1 MTDNGDSGRHARD
14 QDGKNDDTA
23 PVRVQDPQEPPPKR
37 PFIAHTLRRF
47 APVVVLIW
55 LAFLFVI
62 NTVVPQLEP
71 VVDKNRE
78 ALVPVDAPSVKALHH
93 IGEVFHEGDSNALA
107 FVMMEADHKLDDKD
121 HAYYNDLVKKLR
133 KDEHVQYV
141 MNLWGEGTTAAG
153 VQSNDA
159 KANFTLIRVAGDIGS
174 TLNDESITAVRDILA
189 HAPPPPGVKTYLTGA
204 AVLSADQI
212 YVGNTSLNTIMFVTI
227 ILITMML
234 LIVYRSIPTA
244 LLILFMV
251 LVELFCGR
259 GIAAFMVYHHFIE
272 ISVFASNTLVSLI
285 LGAGTDYAIFLVG
298 RYQEGRLAGET
309 REQAYYCAISG
320 VSHVILGSGVA
331 VAGAMACMQFT
342 RLNYFNTCAAPC
354 AAGMLVAVAAA
365 LTFGPAILTIGTR
378 FGVFEPKKHQAGH
391 GIWNKVGTVAV
402 RWPGRILLVGCVIV
416 LIGSM
421 TLVSYYPNYDDRI
434 YLANSVPANQGYDA
448 SDRHFPL
455 SKLNADM
462 LMIETDHDLRN
473 ATDMIAVDRVAR
485 AIFHTPGIGMV
496 QAVTRPLGVPLEH
509 TSFPYTIGTLGT
521 KLKETLP
528 FLHDINDRFKEISA
542 VTTRLTDLTRQQKDV
557 VAQQAGAAHI
567 QAEAS
572 KELAEVADKL
582 RDSYADFDDFW
593 RPIRSYFYWEKHCF
607 DIPICQSFRGLFDA
621 TDQFDGLA
629 EGLTKNMQAA
639 LIQDRVT
646 PQLVQILQAN
656 VEQFERLNKI
666 VLEENSTIEPQL
678 AQLDELGRQL
688 NDFGTAFDVSKNDE
702 FFYLPPDSFDNP
714 YFQIDE
720 KYFISPD
727 GHAARF
733 LVYHDGEALTE
744 AGIKH
749 DQTFLPAVKEALK
762 GTTLAGSRVY
772 LGGAAATYWDVKD
785 GTAIDLLIAATAAF
799 ALIFLVMLF
808 ITRAVIAALV
818 IVGTV
823 AFSFS
828 GAFGMSVLVWQHFV
842 GLPLSWWNIVF
853 CFIVLVAVG
862 SDYNLL
868 LVARYLH
875 ESEAGL
881 NTGLI
886 RAVTKS
892 GRVVTTAGIVFA
904 VTMMAM
910 VSSDL
915 TSVGMFGSTVGIGL
929 VLDTLIVRSLIT
941 PALAR
946 LLGPFFWWPRLIP
959 QRPARC
965 GSGAVAPHRYEEDL
979 YRTTV

>member
-1 MTDNGDSGRHARD
+1 MSDNV
-14 QDGKNDDTA
+14 DTA
-23 PVRVQDPQEPPPKR
+23 PVRVHAPQHRPPER
-37 PFIAHTLRRF
+37 PFIAHNLRRF
-47 APVVVLIW
+47 APVVVLAW
-55 LAFLFVI
+55 LAFLFII
-62 NTVVPQLEP
+62 NTIVPQLEP
-71 VVDKNRE
+71 VVDANRE

-93 IGEVFHEGDSNALA
+93 IGEVFHEGDSNALV
-107 FVMMEADHKLDDKD
+107 FVVFEADHKLDDKD
-121 HAYYNDLVKKLR
+121 HAFYNDMVTKLR
-133 KDEHVQYV
+133 HDRHVQYV

-153 VQSNDA
+153 VQSNDE
-159 KANFTLIRVAGDIGS
+159 KANFTLVRVAGDIGS
-174 TLNDESITAVRDILA
+174 TLNDESITAVRDILK
-189 HAPPPPGVKTYLTGA
+189 HLQPPPGLKVYASGS
-204 AVLSADQI
+204 AVLSADMI

-227 ILITMML
+227 VLITGML

-244 LLILFMV
+244 FLILFMV

-259 GIAAFMVYHHFIE
+259 GIAAFMVHHHWIQ
-272 ISVFASNTLVSLI
+272 ISVYAANTLVSLI
-285 LGAGTDYAIFLVG
+285 LGAGTDYAIFLIG
-298 RYQEGRLAGET
+298 RYHEGRLAGES

-331 VAGAMACMQFT
+331 VAGAMFCMQFT

-365 LTFGPAILTIGTR
+365 LTFGPAVLTIGSR
-378 FGVFEPKKHQAGH
+378 FGLFEPKKHQAGH
-391 GIWNKVGTVAV
+391 GIWNKVGTAAV
-402 RWPGRILLVGCVIV
+402 RWPGRILLVGCVVV

-434 YLANSVPANQGYDA
+434 YLANSVGANQGYDA

-462 LMIETDHDLRN
+462 LMIESDHDLRN

-485 AIFHTPGIGMV
+485 AIFHTPGVGMV

-521 KLKETLP
+521 KVKEVLP
-528 FLHDINDRFKEISA
+528 FLHDVNDRFKEISA
-542 VTTRLTDLTRQQKDV
+542 VTTHLTDLTRRQKDV
-557 VAQQAGAAHI
+557 VSQQATAAHI
-567 QAEAS
+567 QADGA
-572 KELAEVADKL
+572 KELADVTAQL

-607 DIPICQSFRGLFDA
+607 DIPICQSLRGLFDA

-629 EGLTKNMQAA
+629 EASAKSLEAA

-646 PQLVQILQAN
+646 PQLVQILEDN
-656 VEQFERLNKI
+656 VQQFERLNKI

-678 AQLDELGRQL
+678 AQLDELSRQL
-688 NDFGTAFDVSKNDE
+688 MDFGTAFDVSKNDE
-702 FFYLPPDSFDNP
+702 FFYLPPESFANP

-727 GHAARF
+727 GHAARY
-733 LVYHDGEALTE
+733 LIYHDGEALTE
-744 AGIKH
+744 AGIQH
-749 DQTFLPAVKEALK
+749 DQTFLPAVKEAVK
-762 GTTLAGSRVY
+762 GTTLAGAHVY

-785 GTAIDLLIAATAAF
+785 ATKIDLLIAATAAF

-808 ITRAVIAALV
+808 ITRAIIAALV

-828 GAFGMSVLVWQHFV
+828 GAFGMSVLIWQNLL
-842 GLPLSWWNIVF
+842 GIPLSWWNIVF
-853 CFIVLVAVG
+853 CFILLVAVG

-929 VLDTLIVRSLIT
+929 LLDTLIVRSLIT

-959 QRPARC
+959 QRPARK
-965 GSGAVAPHRYEEDL
+965 GSGAIAPEPHYEDDL
-979 YRTTV
+979 YRKVL